1 MFDSDQ
7 NGKSRESS
15 VVVSKWFL
23 LVKEVKIYPVEN
35 NCLSNFMVL
44 LQMLIVKSTP
54 LFFTASRNQVHSSIS
69 KLFFD
74 EVIRQNVKS
83 FLTEA
88 ERQFGLESI
97 ERQNPKIYAQS

>member
-1 MFDSDQ
+1 
-7 NGKSRESS
+7 
-15 VVVSKWFL
+15 
-23 LVKEVKIYPVEN
+23 
-35 NCLSNFMVL
+35 
-44 LQMLIVKSTP
+44 MLIVKSTP

-69 KLFFD
+69 KLFFV

-97 ERQNPKIYAQS
+97 ERQNPKIYAKSWTPVYIQSFKMPYFLNNYFYNDLNKVIFRRQVETRLFLYI